1 MIDRSGKTPS
11 SLPGAARGPDVFT
24 ATAAEIRRAGLAA
37 VAQALGPVGLARF
50 LQLYEGG
57 SGDYTAERDAVVGT
71 PTVDEL
77 LEALDREGP
86 HTT

>member
-1 MIDRSGKTPS
+1 MRHTTA
-11 SLPGAARGPDVFT
+11 GAGALDVFT
-24 ATAAEIRRAGLAA
+24 ATPAEIRRAGLAA

-57 SGDYTAERDAVVGT
+57 EGDYTAERDALLGT

-77 LEALDREGP
+77 FDRIAQRSSRA
-86 HTT
+86 